1 MTPTNKMIGQKFN
14 VKISARAMNISAI
27 YIDVGY
33 SKIIPFYIFQN
44 KTIFFT
50 TMFY

>member
-1 MTPTNKMIGQKFN
+1 MTPINKMIGQKFN
-14 VKISARAMNISAI
+14 VKISARAINISVI

-33 SKIIPFYIFQN
+33 SRIIPFYIFQN
-44 KTIFFT
+44 KIMFFT